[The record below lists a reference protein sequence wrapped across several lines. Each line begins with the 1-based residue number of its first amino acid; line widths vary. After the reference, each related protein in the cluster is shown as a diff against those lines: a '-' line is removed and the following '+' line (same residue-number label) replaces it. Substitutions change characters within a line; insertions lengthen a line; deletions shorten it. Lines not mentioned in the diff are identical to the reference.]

1 MITEACLHQATE
13 SSLTKLM
20 QLNFS
25 ASSIIQRGPSGV
37 KVSAKTFLPLVPPKT
52 EVEQ

>member
-1 MITEACLHQATE
+1 MITEACLRQAAE
-13 SSLTKLM
+13 HSLTKLM

-37 KVSAKTFLPLVPPKT
+37 KVSAKTFLPLVPHKA
-52 EVEQ
+52 EVDQ